1 MDRRGGQLREGRHVE
16 QMKGARMD
24 RGSQSAEKQ
33 TAAPSDS
40 PPGPRARAER
50 PSARVGQ
57 DPSAHALASV
67 RQRLRAEAQ
76 NEQAVESDSLVAVRR
91 RERIFRLALVAADM
105 AAAAFAV
112 LVAIDSSAHDSLRL
126 RYLLVMPLIVLVAK
140 IQGLYDRD
148 ELVIRKSTLDELP
161 RLVNLATLFT
171 LLVWLAR
178 HLVVNGAPG
187 TQTLLLL
194 WVALIASLALGRMAA
209 RRVAAVIA
217 PRERCFLIGDALT
230 ASRLRAKL
238 GHSPNADLVG
248 AVAADEIKLG
258 SGSLRE
264 LMRRKDVHRLVIA
277 SGSGLSDERLI
288 DLVRAAKATGVRV
301 TFFPGM
307 LAMVGSSVEFD
318 DLWGMPLLGIP
329 RFGLSRSSAALKRSF
344 DFLSAL
350 GGLILLSPLFA
361 LIAVLIKLDSRGPV
375 FFRQVRVGRDGHA
388 FSIVKF
394 RSMVDGAEAMKAD
407 LRARNEAEGLF
418 KIGDDPRI
426 TRVGRWLRR
435 TSVDELAQLLN
446 VLRGQMSLVGP
457 RPLVLDEDEMITGF
471 DRRRLMITPGMTGQW
486 QVLGSARVPLHE
498 MLKLDYLYI
507 ANWSLWNDIKIL
519 VRTLAV
525 VLGAAGR

>member
-1 MDRRGGQLREGRHVE
+1 
-16 QMKGARMD
+16 
-24 RGSQSAEKQ
+24 
-33 TAAPSDS
+33 
-40 PPGPRARAER
+40 
-50 PSARVGQ
+50 
-57 DPSAHALASV
+57 LASV
-67 RQRLRAEAQ
+67 RRREAQ
-76 NEQAVESDSLVAVRR
+76 HEQGAESDAVLAVRR
-91 RERIFRLALVAADM
+91 RERMFRMALVATDM
-105 AAAAFAV
+105 GAAAFAV
-112 LVAIDSSAHDSLRL
+112 FAAMELSAHDSLRL
-126 RYLLVMPLIVLVAK
+126 GYLLVMPLIVLVAK

-178 HLVVNGAPG
+178 HFILLGAPG
-187 TQTLLLL
+187 TETLLLL
-194 WVALIASLALGRMAA
+194 WVALIASIALGRAAA

-238 GHSPNADLVG
+238 AHSPNTDLVG
-248 AVAADEIKLG
+248 AISADGIKLG
-258 SGSLRE
+258 NGDLRE
-264 LMRRKDVHRLVIA
+264 LMRSEDVHRLVIA
-277 SGSGLSDERLI
+277 SGSGLADERVI

-301 TFFPGM
+301 TFFPGV
-307 LAMVGSSVEFD
+307 LAMVGSSVVFD

-344 DFLSAL
+344 DVVGAMVGLVFLA
-350 GGLILLSPLFA
+350 PLFA
-361 LIAVLIKLDSRGPV
+361 LIAVIIKLDSAGPV
-375 FFRQVRVGRDGHA
+375 FFRQLRVGRDGNA

-394 RSMVDGAEAMKAD
+394 RSMVDDAEALKAD

-418 KIGDDPRI
+418 KIGGDPRI
-426 TRVGRWLRR
+426 TSVGRLLRR
-435 TSVDELAQLLN
+435 TSIDELPQLFN

-486 QVLGSARVPLHE
+486 QVLGSTRVPLHE

-519 VRTLAV
+519 VRTVGV
-525 VLGAAGR
+525 VVGAGGR

>member
-1 MDRRGGQLREGRHVE
+1 
-16 QMKGARMD
+16 MKGATMD
-24 RGSQSAEKQ
+24 GGSQPAEKRRV
-33 TAAPSDS
+33 TSSDS
-40 PPGPRARAER
+40 ALGPRGRLER
-50 PSARVGQ
+50 RSATLGQ
-57 DPSAHALASV
+57 DPSAHASASLQ
-67 RQRLRAEAQ
+67 QRLRDEAQ
-76 NEQAVESDSLVAVRR
+76 DEQAVESDSLLAVRR
-91 RERIFRLALVAADM
+91 RERIFRLALVATDM

-178 HLVVNGAPG
+178 HLVVRGAPG
-187 TQTLLLL
+187 TETLLLL
-194 WVALIASLALGRMAA
+194 WVALVASLAVGRMAA
-209 RRVAAVIA
+209 PRVAAVIA

-248 AVAADEIKLG
+248 AISADEIKLG
-258 SGSLRE
+258 TGDLRE
-264 LMRRKDVHRLVIA
+264 LMHAEDVHRLVIA
-277 SGSGLSDERLI
+277 SGSGLSDERTI
-288 DLVRAAKATGVRV
+288 DLVRAVKATGVRV
-301 TFFPGM
+301 TFFPGV

-361 LIAVLIKLDSRGPV
+361 LIAVLIKLDSPGPV
-375 FFRQVRVGRDGHA
+375 LFRQLRVGRDGNA

-394 RSMVDGAEAMKAD
+394 RSMIDDAEA
-407 LRARNEAEGLF
+407 
-418 KIGDDPRI
+418 
-426 TRVGRWLRR
+426 LRR
-435 TSVDELAQLLN
+435 SCVRATRPRGCSRSAPTRGSRSSGGICAAPRSTSSRSSSTSFA
-446 VLRGQMSLVGP
+446 
-457 RPLVLDEDEMITGF
+457 
-471 DRRRLMITPGMTGQW
+471 
-486 QVLGSARVPLHE
+486 
-498 MLKLDYLYI
+498 
-507 ANWSLWNDIKIL
+507 
-519 VRTLAV
+519 VR
-525 VLGAAGR
+525 

>member
-1 MDRRGGQLREGRHVE
+1 VRAQKV
-16 QMKGARMD
+16 
-24 RGSQSAEKQ
+24 SA
-33 TAAPSDS
+33 D
-40 PPGPRARAER
+40 
-50 PSARVGQ
+50 
-57 DPSAHALASV
+57 ALALV
-67 RQRLRAEAQ
+67 RRDEAQHEQGAEA
-76 NEQAVESDSLVAVRR
+76 DSLLAVRW
-91 RERIFRLALVAADM
+91 RERMFRLALVATDM
-105 AAAAFAV
+105 GAAAFAV
-112 LVAIDSSAHDSLRL
+112 FAAMDLSAHDSLRL
-126 RYLLVMPLIVLVAK
+126 GYLLVMPLIVLVAK

-178 HLVVNGAPG
+178 HFILRGAPG
-187 TQTLLLL
+187 TETLLLL
-194 WVALIASLALGRMAA
+194 WGSLIASIALGRAAA
-209 RRVAAVIA
+209 RRVAALIA

-238 GHSPNADLVG
+238 SRSSNTDFVG
-248 AVAADEIKLG
+248 AVTADQISLG
-258 SGSLRE
+258 NGDLRE
-264 LMRRKDVHRLVIA
+264 LMRRVDVHRLVIA
-277 SGSGLSDERLI
+277 SGSGLADERVI
-288 DLVRAAKATGVRV
+288 ELVRAAKATGVRV
-301 TFFPGM
+301 TFFPGV
-307 LAMVGSSVEFD
+307 LAMVGSSVVFD

-344 DFLSAL
+344 DVLGVIVGLVFLL
-350 GGLILLSPLFA
+350 PLFA

-375 FFRQVRVGRDGHA
+375 FFHQVRVGRDGNA

-394 RSMVDGAEAMKAD
+394 RSMVDDAEALKAD
-407 LRARNEAEGLF
+407 LRTRNEAEGLF
-418 KIGDDPRI
+418 KIGADPRV

-435 TSVDELAQLLN
+435 TSIDELPQLFN

-486 QVLGSARVPLHE
+486 QVLGSTRVPLHE

-519 VRTLAV
+519 VRTVGV
-525 VLGAAGR
+525 VVGAGGR